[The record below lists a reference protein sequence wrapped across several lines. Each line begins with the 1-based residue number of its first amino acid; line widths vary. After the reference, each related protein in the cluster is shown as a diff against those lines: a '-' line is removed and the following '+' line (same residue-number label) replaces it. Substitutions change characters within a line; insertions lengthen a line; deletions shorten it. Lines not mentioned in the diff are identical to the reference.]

1 MQKSPQTF
9 KLSHSTLSVLSYQC
23 TQGTSQGKIL
33 LGTRKTMAALTA
45 LRSGLQEEV
54 FDPSDEKLFAFT
66 NVSRAGKKRKPSFL
80 CIAGRSLKT
89 CKRDM

>member
-1 MQKSPQTF
+1 
-9 KLSHSTLSVLSYQC
+9 
-23 TQGTSQGKIL
+23 
-33 LGTRKTMAALTA
+33 MAALTA

-89 CKRDM
+89 CKRDNVDILNYYVLTLPIQC

>member
-1 MQKSPQTF
+1 
-9 KLSHSTLSVLSYQC
+9 
-23 TQGTSQGKIL
+23 
-33 LGTRKTMAALTA
+33 MAALTA